1 MLWQCHRDTQIVF
14 LDVLWP
20 EFDLWSFL
28 PVLWEWQWR
37 VRKAA
42 QKTAE
47 GDDGS
52 AGQRA
57 NPSGAKRPKRTM
69 PL

>member
-1 MLWQCHRDTQIVF
+1 MLWQCHEDTEIVF

-37 VRKAA
+37 RRREEKMTKGDGEVVVGGKEGRKVRVA
-42 QKTAE
+42 
-47 GDDGS
+47 
-52 AGQRA
+52 
-57 NPSGAKRPKRTM
+57 
-69 PL
+69 